1 MHTKIAIQFLLIL
14 ISVADPDFILTN
26 FFPPVIRG
34 YSLFKRS
41 DKCPETGM
49 IGSDNI
55 LFNPYYMGYIPIQ
68 CEKPHNVNIADPHFE
83 NCKSG

>member
-1 MHTKIAIQFLLIL
+1 MHTKIAIQLFLIL

-41 DKCPETGM
+41 DKCPETVM

-55 LFNPYYMGYIPIQ
+55 LFNPYYMGYITIQ